1 MTLTKEQFK
10 NQKIGTGEKLAYGV
24 SNVGGNLVYATISSF
39 ATIYYTDSVGIAA
52 ATVGTMMILARIFDA
67 FSDIAMGTIIDRTH
81 RKSGQ
86 AKPWFVWSIIP
97 LVISLI
103 LVFILPASWGNTAK
117 VVYMYVT
124 YIWSAVFCFTANSLS
139 AVSMQS
145 LMTGSQN
152 GRMGLNAS
160 YQIFGFIT
168 IILVN
173 MITSN
178 VAAKIGWAKLS
189 VVYAILATICLVITA
204 VVCKERK
211 HLIIEEQ
218 NEECK
223 QRTISI
229 KEGVSYLLKN
239 RYVIIVLVLSILN
252 YITIGGF
259 NSGGV
264 YYATYIY
271 NNPALFGLMTL
282 AGMLPTILLSSL
294 IPALGKK
301 FSKRNV
307 LAAGYLLQGAGYLII
322 QFEGTVLP
330 VMILGLVIKGA
341 GLAAV
346 AGLLIPMIGDVIE
359 YEEKKSGVRLDGMMN
374 AIATC
379 GIKVGTGLGLAMVGW
394 LLQFGGYIQRAEV
407 QSASTISMIKLMV
420 GGIPA
425 ICGFLGF
432 LLAIKFDIERVEK

>member
-1 MTLTKEQFK
+1 
-10 NQKIGTGEKLAYGV
+10 
-24 SNVGGNLVYATISSF
+24 
-39 ATIYYTDSVGIAA
+39 
-52 ATVGTMMILARIFDA
+52 
-67 FSDIAMGTIIDRTH
+67 
-81 RKSGQ
+81 
-86 AKPWFVWSIIP
+86 
-97 LVISLI
+97 
-103 LVFILPASWGNTAK
+103 
-117 VVYMYVT
+117 
-124 YIWSAVFCFTANSLS
+124 
-139 AVSMQS
+139 
-145 LMTGSQN
+145 
-152 GRMGLNAS
+152 MGLNAS

-307 LAAGYLLQGAGYLII
+307 LAAGYLLQ
-322 QFEGTVLP
+322 E
-330 VMILGLVIKGA
+330 
-341 GLAAV
+341 
-346 AGLLIPMIGDVIE
+346 IG
-359 YEEKKSGVRLDGMMN
+359 
-374 AIATC
+374 
-379 GIKVGTGLGLAMVGW
+379 
-394 LLQFGGYIQRAEV
+394 RAHV
-407 QSASTISMIKLMV
+407 
-420 GGIPA
+420 
-425 ICGFLGF
+425 
-432 LLAIKFDIERVEK
+432 